1 MWTCGR
7 RAAQRQL
14 LTLAAIRMSEAVSAG
29 LGPTLVSPPVDL
41 RPAIGFVPVMDLRLH
56 HPDTDLIRAER
67 GAEKQQVLEHIEML
81 EQRMKQLESRK

>member
-14 LTLAAIRMSEAVSAG
+14 RTLAVFRMSEAVSAG

-41 RPAIGFVPVMDLRLH
+41 RPAIGLFLLWICFFTVPILMDVARKE
-56 HPDTDLIRAER
+56 TQ
-67 GAEKQQVLEHIEML
+67 EKQQVLDRISKL